1 MKDTF
6 RDWVSRCPVD
16 TPAVMNTIVTRC
28 LRLSESMR
36 SFIKKENLPLS
47 LIGSSYD
54 GVSIN
59 DVIYG
64 GRTAAEELLGAKV

>member
-1 MKDTF
+1 
-6 RDWVSRCPVD
+6 
-16 TPAVMNTIVTRC
+16 
-28 LRLSESMR
+28 MR
-36 SFIKKENLPLS
+36 GFIKKENLPLS

-54 GVSIN
+54 GVSVN